1 MHIPLK
7 IISLHCETSPPPV
20 SIADVSKTSIVN
32 DLADKQACQTIF
44 HYKSEL
50 YYILEIKPCGLKF

>member
-1 MHIPLK
+1 MYIPLK

-32 DLADKQACQTIF
+32 DVADKQACQTIF
-44 HYKSEL
+44 H
-50 YYILEIKPCGLKF
+50 